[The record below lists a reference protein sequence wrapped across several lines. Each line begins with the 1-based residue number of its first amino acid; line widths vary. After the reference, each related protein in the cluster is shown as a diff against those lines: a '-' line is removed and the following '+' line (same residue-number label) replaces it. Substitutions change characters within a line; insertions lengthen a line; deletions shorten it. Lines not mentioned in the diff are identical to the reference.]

1 MSVFSDCYRAV
12 NKLRLHFTHIYCLN
26 GIMLKEVGS
35 QGRIPG
41 QILIMHFSNLTCLI
55 EWRNVLQEH
64 TELFTEYV
72 KGYS

>member
-1 MSVFSDCYRAV
+1 MFPFS
-12 NKLRLHFTHIYCLN
+12 KYCQLELPRYILN
-26 GIMLKEVGS
+26 DYSLKEIGAS